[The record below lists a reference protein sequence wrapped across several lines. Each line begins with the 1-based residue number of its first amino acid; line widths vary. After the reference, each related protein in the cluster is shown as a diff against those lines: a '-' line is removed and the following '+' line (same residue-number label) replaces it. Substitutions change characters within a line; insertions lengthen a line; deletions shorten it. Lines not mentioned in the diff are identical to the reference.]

1 MNALSDIVGNCGNAL
16 SCAWQV
22 LRYLGSF
29 LWLLLQPKPYRT
41 IKSNTK
47 LLSLSE
53 PARQLLREAG
63 KNPLLR
69 PRLSRHLPVHVVR
82 WRRMRAAW
90 VRGVVLRTGIASSR

>member
-1 MNALSDIVGNCGNAL
+1 MNALSDIVRNCGNAL

-29 LWLLLQPKPYRT
+29 TRLLLQPKPYRT

-69 PRLSRHLPVHVVR
+69 PRLSRHLLEVIP
-82 WRRMRAAW
+82 
-90 VRGVVLRTGIASSR
+90 VRGTTPRTQITHIRCRLTP